1 MISFGRYVSLQA
13 FLRDQNVRPK
23 TCVATHLYESR
34 QPKAHGREDVKVT
47 KETWQLVPF
56 QERPLGLVWFFLN
69 RCHIKC
75 SDVNSNVHM
84 SV

>member
-1 MISFGRYVSLQA
+1 MCVVA
-13 FLRDQNVRPK
+13 
-23 TCVATHLYESR
+23 TCVTTHLCESR

-56 QERPLGLVWFFLN
+56 LYYYFFEKKVGTVSRTTIRSRLVFLN

-75 SDVNSNVHM
+75 SDVNSNVRM